1 MNSTDNSPRVEN
13 SYDRMREVRPFLDRI
28 EINPQSKVLDVGA
41 GNGLIS
47 AYFLGRGMTVTAI
60 DYNFPVGVE
69 FDEKISKFE
78 CDFRR
83 IPDLG
88 HFDVVVLSHVLEH
101 FANPGQIIT
110 QVRQLLKPEG
120 LIIVIVPRYTPLTTE
135 GHWHTGWN
143 VLQLGN
149 FLTNGGF
156 DCKESTFQKTGL
168 SVCGFGKKMSI
179 DHLDD
184 ESEMNITLEHMPKV
198 LDNFKVAESL
208 FESDFKYLDS
218 NFAILDVGQNN
229 IGLRDLSDGLSL
241 SNFESIRSTWWEIYV
256 TEKIESLS
264 LSEKLHLIIFY
275 RGELNIKARLIVG
288 FKNSEEAEIDPYSS
302 HADTWIT
309 IKPGLTVLDFSQ
321 PDFELR
327 KGAFNWKEITSIS
340 LGGPGGEGDCAI
352 RAEKLTIT
360 DHNFH

>member
-1 MNSTDNSPRVEN
+1 MNSSGNNFRIAN
-13 SYDRMREVRPFLDRI
+13 SYDRMREVRPFLDKI

-47 AYFLGRGMTVTAI
+47 AYFLGRGMTVTAL
-60 DYNFPVGVE
+60 DYDFPVGVE
-69 FDEKISKFE
+69 FDEQISKFE
-78 CDFRR
+78 CDFRK

-101 FANPGQIIT
+101 FSNPGQIIT
-110 QVRQLLKPEG
+110 QVRQLLKPDG
-120 LIIVIVPRYTPLTTE
+120 LIIVIVPRYTPLTTD

-168 SVCGFGKKMSI
+168 SVCGFGKKMSF
-179 DHLDD
+179 DNLDN
-184 ESEMNITLEHMPKV
+184 ESKMSMTLEHMPKL
-198 LDNFKVAESL
+198 LDKFKVDEDL

-218 NFAILDVGQNN
+218 KFAILDVGQNN
-229 IGLRDLSDGLSL
+229 IGLQDLSDGLSL
-241 SNFESIRSTWWEIYV
+241 TNFKSIESAWWEIYL

-264 LSEKLHLIIFY
+264 IAEKLHLIIFY
-275 RGELNIKARLIVG
+275 RGEADIKVRLIVG
-288 FKNSEEAEIDPYSS
+288 FNNSIESDNDPYFS

-309 IKPGLTVLDFSQ
+309 IKSGLSVLDFSQ
-321 PDFELR
+321 TDFELR
-327 KGAFNWKEITSIS
+327 KGSFNWNEITSIS
-340 LGGPGGEGDCAI
+340 LGGPGVKGDCAI
-352 RAEKLTIT
+352 RGAKLPINIR
-360 DHNFH
+360 NFQ